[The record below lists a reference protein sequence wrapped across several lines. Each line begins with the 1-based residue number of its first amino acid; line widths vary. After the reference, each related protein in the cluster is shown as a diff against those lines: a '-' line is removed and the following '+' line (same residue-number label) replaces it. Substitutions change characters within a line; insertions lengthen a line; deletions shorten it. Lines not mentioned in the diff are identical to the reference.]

1 MMLAAGERLD
11 LPCSRA
17 PDAGGALALR
27 GYGVPLS
34 SPPGTS
40 GTAHSARAPTYGVRT
55 LCGYRSVVYVFICY
69 VRFAEASRQVVKA
82 GSKAGSKIIEV
93 VWARNIIVPPC
104 RDRGHHNF
112 HPP

>member
-1 MMLAAGERLD
+1 MMVVAGECLD
-11 LPCSRA
+11 LPCLRA
-17 PDAGGALALR
+17 PDASGSR
-27 GYGVPLS
+27 FEGVGRHYQAPQVL
-34 SPPGTS
+34 
-40 GTAHSARAPTYGVRT
+40 APTYRVRT

-82 GSKAGSKIIEV
+82 GRKIIEV
-93 VWARNIIVPPC
+93 VGARNIIVPPR